1 MLKWYDSSRLEDYLG
16 SLPKFRNRLS
26 LVIQYKD
33 RREKVPKELRF
44 FILIQRLYLQKK
56 ILVRQ
61 NQWLAKELKSIF
73 SEKIQLESKLESLEK
88 IPKEIQ
94 NKNTDLVRSYLKNI

>member
-1 MLKWYDSSRLEDYLG
+1 M
-16 SLPKFRNRLS
+16 
-26 LVIQYKD
+26 
-33 RREKVPKELRF
+33 
-44 FILIQRLYLQKK
+44 QRLYLQKK
-56 ILVRQ
+56 ILVRR

>member
-1 MLKWYDSSRLEDYLG
+1 
-16 SLPKFRNRLS
+16 
-26 LVIQYKD
+26 
-33 RREKVPKELRF
+33 
-44 FILIQRLYLQKK
+44 IQRLYLQKK
-56 ILVRQ
+56 ILVRR